1 MRSGRLNALV
11 TFEQKGSAKD
21 EFGHAVDD
29 DSNWQPIL
37 GLVDIWANV
46 KPITGRERW
55 ANQHMTNTATLAVTL
70 RYRDDI
76 KPEMR
81 IRFGD
86 MRLEITGPPINVDN
100 RNRELVILCEED
112 ST

>member
-1 MRSGRLNALV
+1 MRSGRLNAQV
-11 TFEQKGSAKD
+11 TFEQKGGTKD
-21 EFGHAVDD
+21 EYGHPTEDWA
-29 DSNWQPIL
+29 PIP
-37 GLVDIWANV
+37 GMVDIWANV

-55 ANQHMTNTATLAVTL
+55 ANQHMTNTATLAVTI

-81 IRFGD
+81 IRFGE

-100 RNRELVILCEED
+100 RNRELVITCEED